1 MPSTA
6 NDSSSFTDEVRIKS
20 RNPAGGGS
28 SFVPLAGVQL
38 ILLDSQSGGT
48 GGLHPPAYYMAVA
61 ANNASRLSSYWAR
74 ALLSTTASTGTGL
87 SVGASTNMV
96 SVAGAGSV
104 GTLEQYCPS
113 KLGIWIKPAVPVT
126 DVMAH
131 SALEFPMNSADG
143 WFIQLATPCSFTVQ
157 FDSGTVFPITIP
169 AGVVGTPYKAF
180 TVTNPA
186 GNAIGSVKMT
196 AFVGQTVYVGMVA
209 RTNVPETALTL
220 GIRNFA
226 LAGQT
231 TAQYLS
237 GVRNAAWMTA
247 LGCTGAIINTG
258 TNDVGGTVASDRA
271 AFKTNLPA
279 LLNECNTGGVTD
291 ANILLCR
298 PNQNSMNL
306 LGIMETVAAA
316 RPTLKFTSIIRLYG
330 PLSVF
335 TANGW
340 MSDSVHT
347 NDIFNAI
354 WGNAEYHV
362 GQLPNAFAA
371 INNGTNQRYYT
382 QLATNTMVLL
392 NSFPT
397 FTGDFTARISGSW
410 PATRAMYLFCT
421 SDNFNE
427 DMVIQA
433 NGSVRFS
440 IHEEHMDS
448 TAGDIVA
455 GRFDLE
461 FKRVGLVGTI
471 TNKLTNTI
479 LKTASFS
486 FLDTAV
492 YGKIGASIGASSNAG
507 VIDGVTVNGYQW
519 ILNQDLDS
527 ETVVATSGGIDGAW
541 LNRQVDDA
549 YVSKYGLI
557 GGTLTN
563 TFDGY
568 RTI

>member
-1 MPSTA
+1 MHRTRSRSRQTGA
-6 NDSSSFTDEVRIKS
+6 NG
-20 RNPAGGGS
+20 AGQALLS
-28 SFVPLAGVQL
+28 GVQL

-48 GGLHPPAYYMAVA
+48 GGLHPPAYYMTTA

-113 KLGIWIKPAVPVT
+113 KLGIWIKPAVPIT
-126 DVMAH
+126 DVMTH
-131 SALEFPMNSADG
+131 SALEFPMNTADG
-143 WFIQLATPCSFTVQ
+143 WFVQLGTAVSFTVQ
-157 FDSGTVFPITIP
+157 FDSGTIFPITIP

-186 GNAIGSVKMT
+186 GNTIGSVKMT
-196 AFVGQTVYVGMVA
+196 GFTAQTVYVGLVA
-209 RTNVPETALTL
+209 RTSVAETAQTL

-237 GVRNAAWMTA
+237 GVRNVAWMQA

-258 TNDVGGTVASDRA
+258 TNDVGGTVAADRA

-279 LLNECNTGGVTD
+279 LLNECNTAGVTD
-291 ANILLCR
+291 AKILLCR

-306 LGIMETVAAA
+306 LGIMESVVAV
-316 RPTLKFTSIIRLYG
+316 RPTLNFASIIRTYG

-335 TANGW
+335 NANGW

-347 NDIFNAI
+347 NDVFNTI
-354 WGNAEYHV
+354 WGAAEYNV
-362 GQLPNAFAA
+362 GQLPAA
-371 INNGTNQRYYT
+371 LAAANNGTNQRYYT
-382 QLATNTMVLL
+382 QLATNTMVVL
-392 NSFPT
+392 NSFPS
-397 FTGDFTARISGSW
+397 FAGDFTARISGSW

-421 SDNFNE
+421 ADNFNE
-427 DMVIQA
+427 DMIIQA
-433 NGSVRFS
+433 DGTVRFT

-448 TAGDIVA
+448 AAGVITA

-471 TNKLTNTI
+471 TNKLTNTV

-492 YGKIGASIGASSNAG
+492 FGKIGASIGASSNAG
-507 VIDGVTVNGYQW
+507 VIDGVTINGYQW
-519 ILNQDLDS
+519 VLGQDLDS
-527 ETVVATSGGIDGAW
+527 ETVVATSGGIDGVW
-541 LNRQVDDA
+541 QNRQIDDA
-549 YVSKYGLI
+549 YISKYGLVS
-557 GGTLTN
+557 GVLTN
-563 TFDGY
+563 VYDGV